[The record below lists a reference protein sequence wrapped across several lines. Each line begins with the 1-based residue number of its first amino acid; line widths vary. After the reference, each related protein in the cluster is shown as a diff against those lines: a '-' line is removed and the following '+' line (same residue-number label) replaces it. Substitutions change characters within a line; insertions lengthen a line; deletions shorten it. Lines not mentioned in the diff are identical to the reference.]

1 MEKQT
6 VPTAL
11 IVDDDIQFLTFL
23 SHTLKR
29 GGFSVL
35 TASDGCE
42 VSELLAHTQVD
53 LLVLDLQMPG
63 MNGWEVLR
71 SLRDSP
77 NAVIRS
83 QNKPRPKIVV
93 VSGRN
98 EDETVTFVRR
108 LGADA
113 YLMKPLWGDEL
124 LSTVRSVMSH

>member
-1 MEKQT
+1 MKH
-6 VPTAL
+6 TAL
-11 IVDDDIQFLTFL
+11 VVDDDNQFLTFL

-42 VSELLAHTQVD
+42 VPELLGQNQIDV
-53 LLVLDLQMPG
+53 LVLDLQMPG

-71 SLRDSP
+71 SLRQSVGLAQKTP
-77 NAVIRS
+77 
-83 QNKPRPKIVV
+83 PKIIV
-93 VSGRN
+93 VSGRS
-98 EDETVTFVRR
+98 EDDTVAFVRR

-124 LSTVRSVMSH
+124 IATVRNVLAN